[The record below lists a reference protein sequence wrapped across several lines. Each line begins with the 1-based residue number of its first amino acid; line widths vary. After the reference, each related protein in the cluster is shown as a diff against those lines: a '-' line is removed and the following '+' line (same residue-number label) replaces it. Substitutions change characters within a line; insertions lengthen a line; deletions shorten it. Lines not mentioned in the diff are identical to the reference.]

1 MAMENIY
8 EVQQGHVS
16 RQPIVLSKKMVD
28 IRCQT
33 SNKALHKPSE
43 EVILAP

>member
-1 MAMENIY
+1 MAMEIIY
-8 EVQQGHVS
+8 EAQQGHTTS
-16 RQPIVLSKKMVD
+16 RLIMLSTKMMD
-28 IRCQT
+28 IRCHT